1 MQGGSN
7 EITAEPNITRI
18 KKDKSEDIK
27 SVISE
32 NIRIINNKCPQ
43 NVEILRG
50 KDELEI
56 ELKRVRGGNIIAV
69 AYAKNRTGQYEN
81 MQSKVSDM
89 ESDQNKLQIC
99 IDYLTSDLV
108 LSCESANR
116 ISTNLTKKSIIKFQ
130 LMNMW

>member
-1 MQGGSN
+1 M
-7 EITAEPNITRI
+7 
-18 KKDKSEDIK
+18 
-27 SVISE
+27 ISE

-69 AYAKNRTGQYEN
+69 AYANNLTGQYEN

-89 ESDQNKLQIC
+89 ESDQNKLQIF
-99 IDYLTSDLV
+99 IDYLTSDLF

-116 ISTNLTKKSIIKFQ
+116 ISTHLTKKSIIKFH